1 MMSLLLIPIFALIG
15 PQSID
20 ELQEVLPALHME
32 LTVAEVRWLK
42 LAERVEF
49 AYT

>member
-20 ELQEVLPALHME
+20 ELREVLPALRVQ
-32 LTVAEVRWLK
+32 LTAEEMWWLN
-42 LAERVEF
+42 LED
-49 AYT
+49 